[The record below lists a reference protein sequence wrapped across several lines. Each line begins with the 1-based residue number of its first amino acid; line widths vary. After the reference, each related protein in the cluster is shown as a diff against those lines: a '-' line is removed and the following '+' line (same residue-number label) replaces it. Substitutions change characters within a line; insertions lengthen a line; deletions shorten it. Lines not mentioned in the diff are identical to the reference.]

1 MHPPHKPYVGL
12 EPTTL
17 RLEVLRAIQLR
28 HTDDISGVGFEPT
41 KHMQQIL
48 SLSPLTARES

>member
-1 MHPPHKPYVGL
+1 MYKALAVGL

-28 HTDDISGVGFEPT
+28 HASRRNKEIINFY
-41 KHMQQIL
+41 IFY
-48 SLSPLTARES
+48 A